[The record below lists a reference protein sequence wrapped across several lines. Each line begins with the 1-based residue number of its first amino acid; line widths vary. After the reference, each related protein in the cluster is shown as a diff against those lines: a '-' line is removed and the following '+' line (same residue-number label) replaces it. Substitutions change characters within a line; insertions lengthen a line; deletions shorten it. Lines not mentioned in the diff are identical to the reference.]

1 MSNKK
6 DDVLIVVDMQN
17 DFISGSLAIP
27 EARNLPTK
35 IAEKINQFK
44 EKHKSSGVV
53 FFTLDT
59 HESNYLNT
67 REGKYLPIKHC
78 IDMTPGWCV
87 VDELFDWFDIS
98 EPISKRDF
106 AVGDWE
112 NIIRNIYKI
121 EPASIEICGVATD
134 ICVVSNAII
143 LRQIFRDIPIKVY
156 ADLCAGTSPELHKAA
171 LDVMRSCQIEI
182 V

>member
-1 MSNKK
+1 
-6 DDVLIVVDMQN
+6 
-17 DFISGSLAIP
+17 
-27 EARNLPTK
+27 
-35 IAEKINQFK
+35 
-44 EKHKSSGVV
+44 
-53 FFTLDT
+53 
-59 HESNYLNT
+59 
-67 REGKYLPIKHC
+67 
-78 IDMTPGWCV
+78 MTPGWCV

-106 AVGDWE
+106 AVDDWG
-112 NIIRNIYKI
+112 NIIRDIYKI

>member
-1 MSNKK
+1 MLSNNHI
-6 DDVLIVVDMQN
+6 LIVVDMQN
-17 DFISGSLAIP
+17 DFVSGALAIP
-27 EARNLPTK
+27 SAEELPAK
-35 IAEKINQFK
+35 IADKIQQFK
-44 EKHKSSGVV
+44 KEYKKRGVV

-78 IDMTPGWCV
+78 IDMTPGWCI
-87 VDELFDWFDIS
+87 VDELFDLFDQS
-98 EPISKRDF
+98 EPISKKDF
-106 AVGDWE
+106 AVHGWE
-112 NIIRNIYKI
+112 NIIRDVYKI
-121 EPASIEICGVATD
+121 EPVSITICGVATD

-143 LRQIFRDIPIKVY
+143 LRQIFGDIPIRVY
-156 ADLCAGTSPELHKAA
+156 ADLCAGTTPELHKAA